1 MEDGEFRFEC
11 ACILKWAV
19 DRADEGEDDIEDAE
33 GEDADSRPLD
43 AGDALACGGDDGDAS
58 DRMS

>member
-1 MEDGEFRFEC
+1 M
-11 ACILKWAV
+11 KWAV